1 MTLEFSQ
8 HIFQKNSNVR
18 FHENPSS
25 ESQVVPCGH
34 TDMIKLMVTFCSFVN
49 AANRNQHDLVSYEV
63 KFIFNESK
71 NFF

>member
-8 HIFQKNSNVR
+8 YIFVKHSNVR
-18 FHENPSS
+18 FHKNPSS

-34 TDMIKLMVTFCSFVN
+34 TDMMKLMVTFCNFVN
-49 AANRNQHDLVSYEV
+49 ATNRNQHDLVSHEV

-71 NFF
+71 